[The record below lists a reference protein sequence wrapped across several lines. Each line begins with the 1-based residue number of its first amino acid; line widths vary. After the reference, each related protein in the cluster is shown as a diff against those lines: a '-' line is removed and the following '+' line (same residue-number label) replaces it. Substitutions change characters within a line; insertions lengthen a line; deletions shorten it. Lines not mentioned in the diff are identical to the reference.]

1 MKSDVTPKTTGA
13 PMMLALLSA
22 AYCLAYV
29 DRLMIAVVAE
39 PIKIE
44 FGLSDTQLF
53 LLTGAAFVLVYGILG
68 MVTGWLLD
76 RWSRSRLVAGS
87 LGLWSLFTMGCGLA
101 SSFPQLALARA
112 AVGAGESAIVPAAM
126 SLISDSYPPARRPL
140 AMGTFYAGGM
150 AGILIAWTVGG
161 WIASEYGWRPAFLV
175 VGPPGLL
182 LALLVLWKG
191 REPKRVPVQ
200 RLGDM
205 HGSTFGDVWR
215 NRPLVWLIA
224 AGSVVTFVNVGLVN
238 QLGSFFIR
246 SHGMSIR
253 EVGLIFGPL
262 MAGGMALGLI
272 GGGWIGNWLAA
283 RGTDALIRFS
293 IWNVFALFPL
303 YMLIFLAPSKI
314 WALAATF
321 LGTCVSVLY
330 SPCFSAAYQAVSA
343 PHTRG
348 TAAGISNCANAVIGG
363 ALTTFLVGALSDY
376 WRPVFAA
383 DSLRYAMM
391 AGMGTCILSG
401 IMFIHARRLVA
412 RERPDLMH
420 T

>member
-13 PMMLALLSA
+13 PTMLALLSA

-39 PIKIE
+39 PIKVE

-175 VGPPGLL
+175 AGPPGLL

-191 REPKRVPVQ
+191 REPKRAPVQ
-200 RLGDM
+200 RLAEM
-205 HGSTFGDVWR
+205 RGSTFGDVWR

-246 SHGMSIR
+246 SHGMSVR

-283 RGTDALIRFS
+283 KETDALIRFS

-303 YMLIFLAPSKI
+303 YMLIFIAPSKE

-321 LGTCVSVLY
+321 MGTCVSVLY

-363 ALTTFLVGALSDY
+363 ALTTFLVGALSDH

-401 IMFIHARRLVA
+401 IMFVHARRLVA

-420 T
+420 P

>member
-13 PMMLALLSA
+13 PTMLALLSA

-39 PIKIE
+39 PIKVE

-175 VGPPGLL
+175 AGPPGLL

-205 HGSTFGDVWR
+205 HGSTFSDVWR

-246 SHGMSIR
+246 SHGMSVR

-283 RGTDALIRFS
+283 KGTDALIRFS

-303 YMLIFLAPSKI
+303 YMLIFIAPSKE

-321 LGTCVSVLY
+321 MGTCVSVLY

-363 ALTTFLVGALSDY
+363 ALTTVLVGALSDH

-401 IMFIHARRLVA
+401 IMFVHARRLVA
-412 RERPDLMH
+412 RERPDLRH
-420 T
+420 P